1 MTVAPGRVMRHL
13 GLLVIGLALAACVTG
28 PTPTPSRSLGVGERW
43 LPVADFGADGLCGGA
58 GYVGEFRLHG
68 AADDP
73 RLAWMIGPDGRR
85 ELAWPVGFSA
95 RFTPTL
101 QVFDE
106 RGRLVA
112 SEGALVTGGCP
123 TDDAGVT
130 YPDFSAPSP

>member
-1 MTVAPGRVMRHL
+1 
-13 GLLVIGLALAACVTG
+13 
-28 PTPTPSRSLGVGERW
+28 VGERW
-43 LPVADFGADGLCGGA
+43 LPVANFGSDGLCGGA

-73 RLAWMIGPDGRR
+73 RQAWMIGPDGRR

-95 RFTPTL
+95 RFTPML
-101 QVFDE
+101 QVLDE

-130 YPDFSAPSP
+130 YPDFSTPSHDGVQPRRLDPEPWQASIGARRTVSSAG